1 MYILGINFGHGASA
15 CLLKNGKLISAIENE
30 KLTRIKGQ
38 ATFPFESINYLM
50 DLHKLK
56 YNQLQA
62 ITFGCNDISEFG
74 YSITNLNKYLR
85 NNSLISIIQGIFF
98 DFYKFIFFRSN
109 MSKFFKK
116 IFLKSLKNRGF
127 PLDKLNFYDHHEC
140 HAYSAF
146 YPSPFNESFVLT
158 ADGKGD
164 NKSLTFW
171 EFKQNKK
178 KQIYVNEALNSL
190 GQIYQSIT
198 IFLGFKPNRHEG
210 KITGLA
216 GYGNHKK
223 TASIFDKIFSSKH
236 PFKNKL
242 NTKKYLNN
250 SYKYY
255 VNDVIPKNF
264 IKPRLVRLIG
274 INTLSYIINYQR
286 YLNYFNLNL
295 KNQKKED
302 IAAGVQNLVEQSVI
316 NFLKNK
322 LPKKPVNICLAG
334 GLFANVKINQKIY
347 ELNNVKNIFVQP
359 AMDDA
364 GTAYGSAL
372 KYYVDNF
379 KFTKNKCKLDTIY
392 LGPSYDDE
400 QIEKAIKNSKITN
413 YTKEK
418 NINMVIAEHLAKG
431 LIVGRFNK
439 SIEYGPRALGNRSIL
454 VNPMIDSN
462 INENLN
468 KRLKRTEFMPFA
480 PSMLDTEAFE
490 ILKNYSGKED
500 ASKYMT
506 ITYNVKDKYINKVS
520 TAIHVDGTARPQ
532 VVTKK
537 ENLDFYKTLKNFQ
550 KLTGIGCLLNTSFN
564 MHEEPIV
571 CSPEDAI
578 RAFKQ
583 NAIDVLAIGNFII
596 KKIE

>member
-15 CLLKNGKLISAIENE
+15 CLLKNGRLIAAIENE

-50 DLHKLK
+50 DLYKLNFDK
-56 YNQLQA
+56 LQA
-62 ITFGCNDISEFG
+62 IAFGCKDISEFG

-85 NNSLISIIQGIFF
+85 NDSLISKMQGIFL
-98 DFYKFIFFRSN
+98 DFYKFIFFRSDI
-109 MSKFFKK
+109 SKKFKEV
-116 IFLKSLKNRGF
+116 FYSSLKHRGF
-127 PLDKLNFYDHHEC
+127 PIDKLIFYDHHEC
-140 HAYSAF
+140 HAYSAY
-146 YPSPFNESFVLT
+146 YPSPFHESFVLT

-171 EFKQNKK
+171 EFNQNKK
-178 KQIYVNEALNSL
+178 KQIYVNDALNSL

-216 GYGNHKK
+216 GYGKYKK
-223 TASIFDKIFSSKH
+223 TASIFNKIFSSKY

-242 NTKKYLNN
+242 NTKNYLNN
-250 SYKYY
+250 PYRFYLNY
-255 VNDVIPKNF
+255 VNPKKF
-264 IKPRLVRLIG
+264 IKPHLVRLTG
-274 INTLSYIINYQR
+274 KTTLPYIINYQR

-295 KNQKKED
+295 KNKTKED
-302 IAAGVQNLVEQSVI
+302 IAAGVQNLVEQSIV
-316 NFLKNK
+316 NFLKTQ

-347 ELNNVKNIFVQP
+347 ELKNVKNIYVQP

-364 GTAYGSAL
+364 GTAYGAAL
-372 KYYVDNF
+372 KYFVDNSKF
-379 KFTKNKCKLDTIY
+379 KKNECKLSSIY
-392 LGPSYDDE
+392 LGPSFNDA
-400 QIEKAIKNSKITN
+400 QIEKAIKKSKISHF
-413 YTKEK
+413 TKEK
-418 NINMVIAEHLAKG
+418 DINLAIAQYLAKG
-431 LIVGRFNK
+431 LIIGRFNGA
-439 SIEYGPRALGNRSIL
+439 IEYGPRALGNRSIL
-454 VNPMIDSN
+454 VNPMIDKN

-480 PSMLDTEAFE
+480 PSMLDTEAYR
-490 ILKNYSGKED
+490 ILNNYSGKEE

-506 ITYNVKDKYINKVS
+506 ITYNVKEKFINKIS

-532 VVTKK
+532 VVTRK
-537 ENLDFYKTLKNFQ
+537 ENFDFYKTLINFK

-571 CSPEDAI
+571 CTPEDAI

-596 KKIE
+596 RKN